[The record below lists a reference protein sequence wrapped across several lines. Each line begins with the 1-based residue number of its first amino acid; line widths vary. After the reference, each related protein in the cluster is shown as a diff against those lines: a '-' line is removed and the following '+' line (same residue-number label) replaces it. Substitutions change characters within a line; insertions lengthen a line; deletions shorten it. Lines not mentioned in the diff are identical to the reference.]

1 MKYLH
6 APLLAISIA
15 ACLAASPCSAQEAR
29 AEVIQKIAASQGLFE
44 MFEQQLVQQRD
55 SMKGYAAKLFEQTTA
70 ETGMQP
76 NAKEKAAFERFLAK
90 APTVFS
96 ATEITSMWTAN
107 YGKDLSV
114 QELQGILKYYDSPI
128 GRKDV
133 AASKAA
139 MISFSTWM
147 NQEAQVRSTTLI
159 KEMLQELQ
167 AARP

>member
-1 MKYLH
+1 MKHLH
-6 APLLAISIA
+6 APLLAIFIA

-44 MFEQQLVQQRD
+44 MFEQQLAQQRD

-76 NAKEKAAFERFLAK
+76 NAKEKAALEQFLAK

-96 ATEITSMWTAN
+96 ATEITNTWTAT

-114 QELQGILKYYDSPI
+114 PELQDILKYYDSPI

-139 MISFSTWM
+139 MISFSIWM
-147 NQEAQVRSTTLI
+147 NQEAQVRATSLI
-159 KEMLQELQ
+159 KEMLQELK